1 MYTHTST
8 HTRLCNFAPNGK
20 RVCMLTQHADIHKQ
34 RPAAYSFQ
42 SVSQESAYAYTV
54 SNSDVGGVIFQNSL
68 QEWSLICILI
78 SAVAGI
84 PPGDY
89 AHLHAY
95 FCLAAN

>member
-1 MYTHTST
+1 
-8 HTRLCNFAPNGK
+8 
-20 RVCMLTQHADIHKQ
+20 MLTQHADIHKQ

-68 QEWSLICILI
+68 REWSLICILI

-95 FCLAAN
+95 FYLAAN